1 MTFERTI
8 LVGVDGSAPSRDAL
22 VWACQLA
29 QVANLN
35 VRAVMAWHFPPGL
48 DHAGSVE
55 ETSAVVTAQLAEVT
69 AGCPCDHL
77 ELQTVQGL
85 ALTGLV
91 GAASEPDVAL
101 LAMGKRGLGTVPD
114 LLLGSVARGVL
125 HNSPVPVALVP
136 TQPLTGF
143 PYPGRIVAG
152 IDGSQMSR
160 SVIDFVAL
168 LAEDTDVSAT
178 VVQCIDIGAEFSP
191 ERLEEVTLRTSH
203 KTRSDWCGP
212 LDEANVV
219 YTIDVHNDDP
229 RTGLRRAIERNGA
242 GTVIIGLHG
251 AGQVRGIGGTTFHLA
266 RHLDVPLVVVPLSSS
281 TPTTVGYRL

>member
-29 QVANLN
+29 RVAKLN

-55 ETSAVVTAQLAEVT
+55 ETSAIVTAQLAEVT

-85 ALTGLV
+85 ALTGLIE
-91 GAASEPDVAL
+91 AASEPDVTL

-114 LLLGSVARGVL
+114 LLLGSVARSVL
-125 HNSPVPVALVP
+125 HASPVPVALVP
-136 TQPLTGF
+136 AQPLTGF
-143 PYPGRIVAG
+143 PDPGRLVAA
-152 IDGSQMSR
+152 IDGSPMTHD
-160 SVIDFVAL
+160 VIAFVVQ
-168 LAEDTDVSAT
+168 LAEGMDVSAT
-178 VVQCIDIGAEFSP
+178 VVHCIDIGAEFSP
-191 ERLEEVTLRTSH
+191 ERLEEVTLRTGH
-203 KTRSDWCGP
+203 EIRADWCGR
-212 LDEANVV
+212 LDEANVEFS
-219 YTIDVHNDDP
+219 IDVHNDDP
-229 RTGLRRAIERNGA
+229 RAGLRSAIERTGA

-266 RHLDVPLVVVPLSSS
+266 RHLDVPLVVVPPSSS
-281 TPTTVGYRL
+281 TLEYRL

>member
-8 LVGVDGSAPSRDAL
+8 LVGVDGSAASRDAL

-29 QVANLN
+29 RIAKLN

-48 DHAGSVE
+48 DQAGSVE
-55 ETSAVVTAQLAEVT
+55 ETSAIVAAQLVEVT
-69 AGCPCDHL
+69 AGSPCDHVD
-77 ELQTVQGL
+77 LQTVQGL
-85 ALTGLV
+85 ALTGLID
-91 GAASEPDVAL
+91 AASEPDVAL
-101 LAMGKRGLGTVPD
+101 LAIGKRGLGTVPD

-125 HNSPVPVALVP
+125 HASPVPVALVP

-143 PYPGRIVAG
+143 PDPSRIVAG
-152 IDGSQMSR
+152 IDGSPMSR

-168 LAEDTDVSAT
+168 LAKAMDVSAT

-191 ERLEEVTLRTSH
+191 ERLEEVTLRTSDQ
-203 KTRSDWCGP
+203 TRTDWCGP
-212 LDEANVV
+212 LDEANLDF
-219 YTIDVHNDDP
+219 TIDVHNDDS
-229 RTGLRRAIERNGA
+229 RSGLRRSIERTDA

-266 RHLDVPLVVVPLSSS
+266 RHLDVPLVVVPPSPGNL
-281 TPTTVGYRL
+281 TTVRYRL